1 MNSDQDLQE
10 QGVSPENGEEV
21 TAETEGSLEEET
33 EVIEEAEDAKADL
46 EAEFNNLQQRFLRL
60 TADFDNYR
68 RRTRQENAEI
78 RRTANERLLLD
89 IIPIIDNFER
99 ALDAAK
105 KELPENIITGIEMI
119 YRQLHNLLS
128 QEGVEPVESVGKPF
142 DPVYQDA
149 FERIETTEYP
159 EGTVTAEVQ
168 KGYLL
173 HGKVLRPALVIV
185 AKKPETEI
193 KTQKKSSFHRM
204 TFLFQ
209 KKRKKNSYLLL

>member
-1 MNSDQDLQE
+1 VTFQGGNKLLNSDQDLQE

-21 TAETEGSLEEET
+21 TAETEGPLEEET
-33 EVIEEAEDAKADL
+33 EVIEEAEEAKADL

-99 ALDAAK
+99 ALNAAK

-193 KTQKKSSFHRM
+193 KTQKKSC
-204 TFLFQ
+204 Q
-209 KKRKKNSYLLL
+209 KGACVDE

>member
-1 MNSDQDLQE
+1 MLNSDQDLQE

-21 TAETEGSLEEET
+21 TAETEGPLEEET

-99 ALDAAK
+99 ALNAAK

-193 KTQKKSSFHRM
+193 KTQKN
-204 TFLFQ
+204 LA
-209 KKRKKNSYLLL
+209 KRGHV

>member
-1 MNSDQDLQE
+1 MLNSDQDLQE

-193 KTQKKSSFHRM
+193 KTQKKILPKGGMCR
-204 TFLFQ
+204 
-209 KKRKKNSYLLL
+209 

>member
-1 MNSDQDLQE
+1 MNSDQELQDQE
-10 QGVSPENGEEV
+10 VPPE
-21 TAETEGSLEEET
+21 TQEET
-33 EVIEEAEDAKADL
+33 EAAEAEDFIEDVGKVDL
-46 EAEFNNLQQRFLRL
+46 EEKPDKEEEEDELKEMQQRYLRL
-60 TADFDNYR
+60 TADFENYR
-68 RRTRQENAEI
+68 RRKQQENAEI
-78 RRTANERLLLD
+78 RRIANERLLRD
-89 IIPIIDNFER
+89 IITIIDNFER

-105 KELPENIITGIEMI
+105 KELPDNIITGIEMI
-119 YRQLHNLLS
+119 YRQLQNLLS

-149 FERIETTEYP
+149 FKRIETTEFP

-193 KTQKKSSFHRM
+193 KSQSKSCQKGACIDE
-204 TFLFQ
+204 
-209 KKRKKNSYLLL
+209 